1 MELPSDLKLTFEGA
15 ETGDPV
21 KDAVLADNAERMRA
35 VDAAIAGTD
44 PEGKA
49 LGFYN
54 TGKALE
60 AAVSWVGQFEK
71 ANATVTGQVR
81 YFDRKVELRDK
92 TSAVLT
98 LCAERARASARTRRP
113 ARSRRHRS
121 RRTVT
126 SSTTPGSTEC
136 RRRLADVADTFHE
149 GGGPVPAVVR
159 GSVCAVV
166 LAGITVLASSPTAW
180 ADIVPGGA
188 GTGSET
194 QVDGGKGDQSVSAT
208 AGAVVFDRSKNGS
221 GASVG
226 RVAAAT
232 NWTPPACYYAPK
244 YTPEQLKKA
253 KEPVW
258 EAESTGYQW
267 DAEQRDKYVN
277 GKPYK
282 DFNKEKAGEGYWWDS
297 YVTPGRE
304 GDPGALDCNKD
315 TFWVDTGDDPPA
327 DIPQAITPEVLAQL
341 AYAEI
346 RVPTTEVELRPA
358 GETKVNLPT
367 WAWLDATD
375 FKPVS
380 VTASVPLLG
389 VKATTTAEPV
399 SVKIDPG
406 TADAQTYPA
415 SGVCEAVNGSI
426 GEPYAKGKADET
438 PPCGVKYLRSSGNG
452 SYQLKATVTWKIHWT
467 GTGVTGEQP
476 LPDGDFGGEQNVVVQ
491 EIQAVNR

>member
-1 MELPSDLKLTFEGA
+1 M
-15 ETGDPV
+15 
-21 KDAVLADNAERMRA
+21 
-35 VDAAIAGTD
+35 
-44 PEGKA
+44 
-49 LGFYN
+49 
-54 TGKALE
+54 
-60 AAVSWVGQFEK
+60 
-71 ANATVTGQVR
+71 
-81 YFDRKVELRDK
+81 
-92 TSAVLT
+92 
-98 LCAERARASARTRRP
+98 
-113 ARSRRHRS
+113 
-121 RRTVT
+121 
-126 SSTTPGSTEC
+126 
-136 RRRLADVADTFHE
+136 
-149 GGGPVPAVVR
+149 
-159 GSVCAVV
+159 
-166 LAGITVLASSPTAW
+166 
-180 ADIVPGGA
+180 PGGE

-194 QVDGGKGDQSVSAT
+194 QVGGGKGDQSVSAT
-208 AGAVVFDRSKNGS
+208 AGAVVYDRSKNGS
-221 GASVG
+221 GTSVG
-226 RVAAAT
+226 PVAAAT

-267 DAEQRDKYVN
+267 DAEQRDRYVN

-282 DFNKEKAGEGYWWDS
+282 DFNKEKTGEGYWWDS
-297 YVTPGRE
+297 YVPPGRE
-304 GDPGALDCNKD
+304 GDPGALDCKED

-358 GETKVNLPT
+358 GATKVNLPT

-380 VTASVPLLG
+380 VTASVPLLD
-389 VKATTTAEPV
+389 VEATTTAEPV

-415 SGVCEAVNGSI
+415 SGVCEAANGSI

-438 PPCGVKYLRSSGNG
+438 PPCGVKYLRSSGDG

-467 GTGVTGEQP
+467 GTGVAGGQG
-476 LPDGDFGGEQNVVVQ
+476 LPDGDFGGEQDVIVQ